1 MTNKVIF
8 ILGPTASGKTS
19 VAIDL
24 AKRIGGEIISA
35 DSRAFY
41 TGMDIATAKPSI
53 KERQGIKHWGIDLIN
68 PGKKYSIAE
77 FKIYCEEKITDIKSR
92 GLIPIV
98 VGGSGLYADS
108 VIFDYDLKSRKP
120 KEDDAD
126 TKLQKLSV
134 FELQELIREKGIGFP
149 ENYKNKRYL
158 IRWLENDGKMGEDRD
173 KEINLDY
180 LVFGVYT
187 KRDELKERI
196 KLRIDKLF
204 NQELIDEYINLNNAY
219 PDALESITTNY
230 YPIIKRYLNKEIDLN
245 EAKELAYYAD
255 WHLAK
260 RQLTWLKRNKY
271 IKWYKKDEIV
281 DQIEASIR
289 INKN

>member
-19 VAIDL
+19 VAIEL
-24 AKRIGGEIISA
+24 AKRIGGEVISA

-77 FKIYCEEKITDIKSR
+77 FKIYCEEKIADIKSR
-92 GLIPIV
+92 RLIPIV

-108 VIFDYDLKSRKP
+108 VIFNYDLKSRKP

-126 TKLQKLSV
+126 AKLQKLSV
-134 FELQELIREKGIGFP
+134 FELQELIKKKGIGFP

-158 IRWLENDGKMGEDRD
+158 IRWLENDGKMGEDRY
-173 KEINLDY
+173 EINSDY

-219 PDALESITTNY
+219 PGALESITTNY

-271 IKWYKKDEIV
+271 IKWYKKDEII

>member
-19 VAIDL
+19 VAIEL

-77 FKIYCEEKITDIKSR
+77 FKVYCEEKIADIKSR
-92 GLIPIV
+92 RLIPIV
-98 VGGSGLYADS
+98 VGGSGLYTDS
-108 VIFDYDLKSRKP
+108 VIFNYDLKSRKP

-126 TKLQKLSV
+126 AKLQKLSV
-134 FELQELIREKGIGFP
+134 FELQELIKKKGIGSP

-158 IRWLENDGKMGEDRD
+158 IRWLENNGEMGEDRD
-173 KEINLDY
+173 EINPDY

-204 NQELIDEYINLNNAY
+204 NQELIDEYISLNNAY
-219 PDALESITTNY
+219 PGALESITTNY

-271 IKWYKKDEIV
+271 IKWYKKDEII

>member
-19 VAIDL
+19 VAIEL
-24 AKRIGGEIISA
+24 AKRIGGEVISA

-77 FKIYCEEKITDIKSR
+77 FKVYCEEKIADIKSR
-92 GLIPIV
+92 RLIPIV

-108 VIFDYDLKSRKP
+108 VIFNYDLKSRKP

-126 TKLQKLSV
+126 AKLQKLSV
-134 FELQELIREKGIGFP
+134 FELQELIKKKGIGFP

-158 IRWLENDGKMGEDRD
+158 IRWLENDGKMGEDRY
-173 KEINLDY
+173 EINSDY

-219 PDALESITTNY
+219 PGALESITTNY

-260 RQLTWLKRNKY
+260 RQLTWLKRNRY
-271 IKWYKKDEIV
+271 IKWYKKDEII

>member
-24 AKRIGGEIISA
+24 AKRIGGEVISA

-77 FKIYCEEKITDIKSR
+77 FKVYCEEKIADIKSR
-92 GLIPIV
+92 RLIPIV

-108 VIFDYDLKSRKP
+108 VIFNYDLKSRKP

-126 TKLQKLSV
+126 AKLQKLSV
-134 FELQELIREKGIGFP
+134 FELQELIKKKGIGFP

-158 IRWLENDGKMGEDRD
+158 IRWLENNGKMGEDRY
-173 KEINLDY
+173 EINSDY

-219 PDALESITTNY
+219 PGALESITTNY

-281 DQIEASIR
+281 DQIEASIH

>member
-19 VAIDL
+19 VAIEL

-77 FKIYCEEKITDIKSR
+77 FKVYCKEKIADIKSR
-92 GLIPIV
+92 RLIPIV

-108 VIFDYDLKSRKP
+108 VIFNYDLKNRKP

-126 TKLQKLSV
+126 AKLQKLSV
-134 FELQELIREKGIGFP
+134 FELQELIKKKGIGFP

-158 IRWLENDGKMGEDRD
+158 IRWLENDGKMGEDRY
-173 KEINLDY
+173 EINSDY

-204 NQELIDEYINLNNAY
+204 NQELVDEYISLNNAY

-230 YPIIKRYLNKEIDLN
+230 YPIIKRYLNKEIDLD

-271 IKWYKKDEIV
+271 IKWYKKDEII
-281 DQIEASIR
+281 DQIEASIC

>member
-19 VAIDL
+19 VAIEL

-77 FKIYCEEKITDIKSR
+77 FKVYCEEKIADIKSR
-92 GLIPIV
+92 RLIPIV

-108 VIFDYDLKSRKP
+108 VIFNYDLKSRKP

-126 TKLQKLSV
+126 AKLQKLSV
-134 FELQELIREKGIGFP
+134 FELQELIKKKGIGFP

-158 IRWLENDGKMGEDRD
+158 IRWLENNGEMGEDRD
-173 KEINLDY
+173 EINPDY

-187 KRDELKERI
+187 KRNELKERI

-219 PDALESITTNY
+219 PGALESITTNY

-271 IKWYKKDEIV
+271 IKWYKKDEII